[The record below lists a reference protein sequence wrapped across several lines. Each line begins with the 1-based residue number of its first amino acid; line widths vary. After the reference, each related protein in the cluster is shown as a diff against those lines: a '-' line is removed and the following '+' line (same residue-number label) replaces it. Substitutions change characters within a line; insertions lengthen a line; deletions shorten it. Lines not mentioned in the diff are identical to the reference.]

1 MKILFNF
8 FVRLFLAFLAAK
20 FLLGI
25 LGGGS
30 PEILSGVT
38 LFLVLLSYLVKVLEL
53 YYQRSWQSKMAELGW
68 RAARVL
74 IGLNQ
79 LNDKRPRS

>member
-8 FVRLFLAFLAAK
+8 SVRLLLAFLAAK

-25 LGGGS
+25 LGGGGL
-30 PEILSGVT
+30 EALVGLSLCV
-38 LFLVLLSYLVKVLEL
+38 VLLIYLVKFLES
-53 YYQRSWQSKMAELGW
+53 YYLRSWQSKMAELGW
-68 RAARVL
+68 RAARFL

-79 LNDKRPRS
+79 LKDK